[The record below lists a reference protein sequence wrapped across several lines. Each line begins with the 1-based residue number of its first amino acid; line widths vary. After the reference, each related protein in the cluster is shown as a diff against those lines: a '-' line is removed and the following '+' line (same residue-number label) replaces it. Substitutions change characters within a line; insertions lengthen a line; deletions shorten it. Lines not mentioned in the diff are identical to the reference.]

1 MREAND
7 ESICMPSRSE
17 IETLCVLHAVGS
29 SGCRTG
35 ELAAR
40 LGLSATLAEVVAE
53 GMEGLVIVGLL
64 ERVDGRF
71 TVTDRG
77 RETLTRRLAEL
88 DLA

>member
-7 ESICMPSRSE
+7 ESICMPSRGE
-17 IETLCVLHAVGS
+17 IETLCVLHAVGP

-53 GMEGLVIVGLL
+53 GMERLVIVGLL

-71 TVTDRG
+71 TVSARG
-77 RETLTRRLAEL
+77 REQLKGRLAEL
-88 DLA
+88 GLA